1 MSEDGMAIKVAR
13 FRHARDRSELARLM
27 LDWEDLRRRLDDLGA
42 VIEASVLELGETVTT
57 GNVRASYSAG
67 RKRYDYKAAC
77 GDEPDPYL
85 VEQFSTKKIDW
96 RKLALDGI
104 GLDKDEI
111 PHTQSEPSVSLKLED

>member
-1 MSEDGMAIKVAR
+1 MSGTDAINFKPKL
-13 FRHARDRSELARLM
+13 DRSALARLM
-27 LDWEDLRRRLDDLGA
+27 LDWEHLRRRLDDIEA
-42 VIEASVLELGETVTT
+42 AIEASVLELGETVTT

-111 PHTQSEPSVSLKLED
+111 PYTQSEPSVSLKLED